1 MSRMVEY
8 SILLLTYLSKQ
19 KPAEKMSARE
29 ISIKYNM
36 PLPTV
41 SKILKILARDGIVE
55 STQGSKGGYTL
66 VKDTADITLKMLIQT
81 LDGKSS
87 IVTCLNDDEGCIQ
100 RADCPAKDS
109 MVFIDSEI
117 NKIFESITL
126 KELVLKTA
134 DNSE

>member
-1 MSRMVEY
+1 MVEY
-8 SILLLTYLSKQ
+8 SILLLTYLSKLE
-19 KPAEKMSARE
+19 PTEKMSARE

-66 VKDTADITLKMLIQT
+66 VKDTEDITLKMLIQT

-87 IVTCLNDDEGCIQ
+87 IVTCLNDDVCNQ
-100 RADCPAKDS
+100 NTDCPAKDS

-134 DNSE
+134 GKSE